1 MEGGSVLFRVCARKG
16 HVRDRV
22 LESRVRQ
29 HIIHRLPQFS
39 EAWDQA
45 FARVTASR
53 PVGGEHRLVHLAELV
68 QCSRIFARL
77 LGDEYAETA
86 AVALETLLTLMLDG
100 EHIYAGTARKTV
112 LDSAKTLRTAIRYR
126 LPCAEGVDEKYTT
139 NRQNEAHSEDS
150 DHALRYH
157 LVESVHKLLSA
168 IGDVTA
174 ASAYGGPCVAFPVQQ
189 TAMDES
195 SLHLRGFD
203 FYRIEMEGLALF
215 LLEIPWEKIEE
226 HPNGLYG
233 LLKQIGRNGH
243 VFDARAAQ
251 ALAGAPNRPVL
262 RVLYGSALD
271 PDFLEALLQ
280 IPAHHIHP
288 VNPILVRRYR
298 PSWGLSLSMSE
309 SSGKQPSGC
318 LKSVGP
324 GKSVEELTRE
334 YTLALNRMFAAS
346 RTAPRDENLPD
357 HFFIG

>member
-1 MEGGSVLFRVCARKG
+1 M
-16 HVRDRV
+16 RDKL
-22 LESRVRQ
+22 LESRVQQ
-29 HIIHRLPQFS
+29 HIICRLPQFS
-39 EAWDQA
+39 AAWDQA

-68 QCSRIFARL
+68 QCSRILARL
-77 LGDEYAETA
+77 LGDEHAETA

-112 LDSAKTLRTAIRYR
+112 LDSARTIRTAIRYR
-126 LPCAEGVDEKYTT
+126 FPDAGADEKAIAD
-139 NRQNEAHSEDS
+139 RQNEVRSEES
-150 DHALRYH
+150 NHALRYH
-157 LVESVHKLLSA
+157 LVESVHKLLTA

-189 TAMDES
+189 AARDEAP
-195 SLHLRGFD
+195 LHLRGFD

-215 LLEIPWEKIEE
+215 LLEIPWEKIED
-226 HPNGLYG
+226 HPGGLPG

-243 VFDARAAQ
+243 AFDARPAQ
-251 ALAGAPNRPVL
+251 ALASVPQRPVL

-280 IPAHHIHP
+280 IPAQHIHP

-309 SSGKQPSGC
+309 NGGQQDSGSI
-318 LKSVGP
+318 LRIGP

-357 HFFIG
+357 NLV